1 MTDRSEWS
9 RARDRLVEAVVQ
21 LGFPKELGAEM
32 AKNLGSPKAI
42 ERMISYLHYVKPKS
56 VEVMVDEMIAIC
68 SEIEAWRQKKKAE
81 EANSAYNEMLYYGLD
96 GNEE

>member
-1 MTDRSEWS
+1 MVDRSEWKES
-9 RARDRLVEAVVQ
+9 RDRLVEAVTQ
-21 LGFPKELGAEM
+21 LEFPKELGEEM

-42 ERMISYLHYVKPKS
+42 DRMTTYLHYVKPKS

-81 EANSAYNEMLYYGLD
+81 EANASYNEMLYYGLD
-96 GNEE
+96 TEE